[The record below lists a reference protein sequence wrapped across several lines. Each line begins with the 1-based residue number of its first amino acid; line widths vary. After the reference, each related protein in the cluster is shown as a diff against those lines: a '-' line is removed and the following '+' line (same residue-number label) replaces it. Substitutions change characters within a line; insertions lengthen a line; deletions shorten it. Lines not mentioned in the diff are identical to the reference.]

1 VAAASNLTGVLD
13 EIASNFTKETGAR
26 VVISYGS
33 TAQLAQ
39 QIENAAPFD
48 VFLAADVGHVDALV
62 QKQYVL
68 PDTRASYA
76 RGALALWIP
85 KGDILG
91 VAGLPDLSK
100 RSVRFVSVANPATA
114 PYGKAAVEAL
124 RKAKIWTKVE
134 PKVVYATNISMA
146 KQYAGSGNA
155 DVALTAY
162 SLVLHEAG
170 KVLLVDPSLYAPIDQ
185 ALGVVAASKNAA
197 TAKRFAAYILD
208 TAGQTVL
215 KTHGYSR
222 P

>member
-1 VAAASNLTGVLD
+1 MAAASNLTGVLD

-48 VFLAADVGHVDALV
+48 VFVAADVGHVDALV

-85 KGDILG
+85 KGDTLG

-100 RSVRFVSVANPATA
+100 RSVRFISVANPATA

-124 RKAKIWTKVE
+124 R
-134 PKVVYATNISMA
+134 
-146 KQYAGSGNA
+146 
-155 DVALTAY
+155 
-162 SLVLHEAG
+162 
-170 KVLLVDPSLYAPIDQ
+170 
-185 ALGVVAASKNAA
+185 
-197 TAKRFAAYILD
+197 
-208 TAGQTVL
+208 
-215 KTHGYSR
+215 
-222 P
+222 